1 MNELELLRNYKLQN
15 PAKYLHKY
23 GNVTPEEALKKLK
36 PNKPFNLG
44 GVKFEISEKKEKEMD
59 FLEVKAP
66 EVTVVSEQVAS
77 DAPKVP
83 EASEAPKKTK
93 KSKKVIEKNV

>member
-23 GNVTPEEALKKLK
+23 GDVTPEEALKKLK
-36 PNKPFNLG
+36 PNNPFNLG

-66 EVTVVSEQVAS
+66 EIMVTEP
-77 DAPKVP
+77 APQ
-83 EASEAPKKTK
+83 EAPEAPKKTR
-93 KSKKVIEKNV
+93 KSKKVTETE